1 MDRCFP
7 AEGAGYLEA
16 GLGIVDQ
23 VVALRHVLGDAE
35 SIDQTVNEFLVRN
48 WLTKV
53 IQLGADPV
61 EVVQITSEG
70 VTGLDG
76 AVQLRLECLNVV
88 EGIILVGV

>member
-7 AEGAGYLEA
+7 AEGAGCLEA

-23 VVALRHVLGDAE
+23 VVALRHRLGDAE
-35 SIDQTVNEFLVRN
+35 SIDKTVNELLVRN

-61 EVVQITSEG
+61 EVVQVTSQG

-76 AVQLRLECLNVV
+76 AVQLRLEGLNMIQW
-88 EGIILVGV
+88 IILICV